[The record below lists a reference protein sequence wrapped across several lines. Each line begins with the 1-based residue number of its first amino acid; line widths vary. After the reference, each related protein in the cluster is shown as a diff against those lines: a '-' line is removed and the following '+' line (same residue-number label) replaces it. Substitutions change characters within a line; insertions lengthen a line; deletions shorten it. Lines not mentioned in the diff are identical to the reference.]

1 MAKSNLAEIEEA
13 FHLAMS
19 CDPEE
24 RRAYLDRVCEGDAVM
39 RREVESL
46 VAAYDSSS
54 GLLDQTGVTL
64 AMKVMGSRPDESM
77 AGQEVGFYRILSSL
91 GRGGMG
97 AVYLAEDLRL
107 NRKVALKFLSSDFIS
122 DSWAKRQ
129 LIREAQAVAMLD
141 HPNICAVY
149 GFEET
154 GEHSFIVMQYI
165 EGETLADLIHNGALA
180 GNQIVPV
187 AQQIVGALGNAHA
200 HGIIHRDVK
209 PKNIMVTPGGQVK
222 VLDFGLAKMTP
233 KTLEEATESVS
244 DLARDGLL
252 VGTVAYMSPEQL
264 RGEKLDY
271 RTDIFSLGTVLYE
284 MVSGKN
290 PYAHKTNAEVISAI
304 IDHEPKS
311 LRQAALNCPRGI
323 EQIVKTCLQKD
334 RADRYQSAAE
344 LLIALESIHKGF
356 VRTSRPY
363 LNVRNAAV
371 AALALLIIVVSV
383 FIYSTWTRVQTLAV
397 LPITC
402 EGVAENQC
410 VGPQLTQELVDE
422 LKRWRGLRVAKSNV
436 TPTLFGQQ
444 AATPQRIGE
453 ELNADIVMFGQ
464 ITRGP
469 NGLILTTRLENVRDG
484 SRIAEINRALSPDN
498 LTWVE
503 QVTSFETAAQLQ
515 LSMSDEDRRVFS
527 ALAKHQ
533 KLDPDAIQLY
543 AQGRAYW
550 EKRDGE
556 NIQKALEAF
565 TQATDKDASFAKAW
579 AGLADCYVQMN
590 TVMYGQLA
598 SRNSMEK
605 AELAATKALE
615 LGPDLAEA
623 HAAHATVLMKGQWD
637 WEKAEVEFK
646 KAIDLF
652 PNYAPAHLGYS
663 SLLAHTGR
671 MEEALAESELARKYD
686 LFSPA
691 VAMNHCRILYFARQ
705 LEASDACLN
714 EIKREHPDYASGKYL
729 QGVVYLAQGKTQEAT
744 KIFEEFYA
752 KDKAL
757 GGAMLGYVYGITDR
771 RADAQRVLNEMLEL
785 KKERLL
791 AQRDL
796 PPQELAFVYLGLDD
810 LDNAFAMLQKS
821 ADEKYPP
828 LQGIFIGP
836 LFDRYRYDPRFVALA
851 RQVRLPL
858 YPLSASAS
866 LPVSAK

>member
-13 FHLAMS
+13 FHGAVS

-24 RRAYLDRVCEGDAVM
+24 RRAYLDRVCEGDAAL

-64 AMKVMGSRPDESM
+64 AMKVMSSRPEESM
-77 AGQEVGFYRILSSL
+77 AGQEVGFYRILSRL
-91 GRGGMG
+91 GQGGMG
-97 AVYLAEDLRL
+97 TVYLAEDLRL
-107 NRKVALKFLSSDFIS
+107 NRKVALKFLANDFIS

-129 LIREAQAVAMLD
+129 LIKEAQAVAMLD
-141 HPNICAVY
+141 HPNICQVY

-154 GEHSFIVMQYI
+154 AEHSFIVMQYI
-165 EGETLADLIHNGALA
+165 EGETLADLIRNRTLA
-180 GNQIVPV
+180 SNQIVPL
-187 AQQIVGALGNAHA
+187 AQQIVGALGDAHA

-233 KTLEEATESVS
+233 RTVEEATESIS
-244 DLARDGLL
+244 DLAREGLL
-252 VGTVAYMSPEQL
+252 VGTIAYMSPEQL
-264 RGEKLDY
+264 RGDKLDY

-284 MVSGKN
+284 MVAGKN
-290 PYAHKTNAEVISAI
+290 PYSHKTNAEVISAI
-304 IDHEPKS
+304 IDHEPRS

-344 LLIALESIHKGF
+344 LLIDLENIHKGF
-356 VRTSRPY
+356 DFTSHPY
-363 LNVRNAAV
+363 LNVRNAAL
-371 AALALLIIVVSV
+371 AALALLVIVVGV
-383 FIYSTWTRVQTLAV
+383 FIYSTWSQARTLAV

-402 EGVAENQC
+402 DGVAESQC
-410 VGPQLTQELVDE
+410 LGPTLARELAVE
-422 LKRWRGLRVAKSNV
+422 LGRRRGLKVAQSNV
-436 TPTLFGQQ
+436 TPSLFGQQ
-444 AATPQRIGE
+444 AATPQRIGQ
-453 ELNADIVMFGQ
+453 ELNADIVMLGQ

-469 NGLILTTRLENVRDG
+469 KGLILTTRLENVRDG
-484 SRIAEINRALSPDN
+484 SRIAEISHPLSPDK
-498 LTWVE
+498 LAWYE
-503 QVTSFETAAQLQ
+503 QLIAFETAAQLQ
-515 LSMSDEDRRVFS
+515 LPISDEERRLFS
-527 ALAKHQ
+527 AVATQ
-533 KLDPDAIQLY
+533 QNVNLDAALLY
-543 AQGRAYW
+543 AQGKAYW

-556 NIQKALEAF
+556 NIQKAVECF
-565 TQATDKDASFAKAW
+565 TQATDNDAAFAKAW

-598 SRNSMEK
+598 SKDSMQK
-605 AELAATKALE
+605 AEAAAAKALE
-615 LGPDLAEA
+615 LNPDLAEA
-623 HAAHATVLMKGQWD
+623 HAAQAAVLMKGQWN
-637 WEKAEVEFK
+637 WEQAESEFK
-646 KAIDLF
+646 KAIALF
-652 PNYAPAHLGYS
+652 PNYPPAHLGYS
-663 SLLAHTGR
+663 LLLAQTGR

-705 LEASDACLN
+705 LDAADACLN
-714 EIKREHPDYASGKYL
+714 EIQKEHPDYTSGRYL

-771 RADAQRVLNEMLEL
+771 REDAQRVLAEMLEL
-785 KKERLL
+785 KKERQA

-796 PPQELAFVYLGLDD
+796 PPQELAFVYFGLDD

-851 RQVRLPL
+851 RQVKLPL

>member
-1 MAKSNLAEIEEA
+1 MARSNLAHIEEV
-13 FHLAMS
+13 FHEALS
-19 CDPEE
+19 CDPKE
-24 RRAYLDRVCEGDAVM
+24 REAYLDRVCEGDALM

-64 AMKVMGSRPDESM
+64 AMKVIGSRDEESM
-77 AGQEVGFYRILSSL
+77 AGQEVGSYRILSSL
-91 GRGGMG
+91 GHGGMG
-97 AVYLAEDLRL
+97 TVYLAEDLVL

-122 DSWAKRQ
+122 DGWAKRQ
-129 LIREAQAVAMLD
+129 LIKEAQAVAMLD

-165 EGETLADLIHNGALA
+165 EGQTLAELINHGELT
-180 GNQIVPV
+180 GNQVVPL
-187 AQQIVGALGNAHA
+187 AQQIASALGNAHA

-222 VLDFGLAKMTP
+222 VLDFGLAKTTP
-233 KTLEEATESVS
+233 KTLEEATESIS
-244 DLARDGLL
+244 ELARDGLL

-271 RTDIFSLGTVLYE
+271 RSDIFSLGTVLYE

-304 IDHEPKS
+304 IDHEPRS
-311 LRQAALNCPRGI
+311 LRQAAVSCPGGL

-334 RADRYQSAAE
+334 RTDRYQSAAE
-344 LLIALESIHKGF
+344 LLIDLEGIHKGF
-356 VRTSRPY
+356 ILPSHPY

-371 AALALLIIVVSV
+371 AALALLVMVVV
-383 FIYSTWTRVQTLAV
+383 IAIYETWTTGHTLAM

-402 EGVAENQC
+402 EGVAETQC
-410 VGPQLTQELVDE
+410 VGPVFTQELANE
-422 LKRWRGLRVAKSNV
+422 LGRRRGLKVARS
-436 TPTLFGQQ
+436 TISPSLFGQQ
-444 AATPQRIGE
+444 AATPQQIAQ
-453 ELNADIVMFGQ
+453 ELNADVVMFGQ

-469 NGLILTTRLENVRDG
+469 NGLMLTTRLENVSDG
-484 SRIAEINRALSPDN
+484 SRIAEINRPFSPDK
-498 LTWVE
+498 LAWVE
-503 QVTSFETAAQLQ
+503 QSIAFETAAQLQ
-515 LSMSDEDRRVFS
+515 IPMTDEDRRVFA
-527 ALAKHQ
+527 ALAVQ
-533 KLDPDAIQLY
+533 QNVNPDAVQLY
-543 AQGRAYW
+543 AQGKAFW

-556 NIQKALEAF
+556 NIQKAVESF
-565 TQATDKDASFAKAW
+565 TKATDQDPTYAKAW

-598 SRNSMEK
+598 SKNSIEK
-605 AELAATKALE
+605 AEAAATKALE
-615 LGPDLAEA
+615 LSPDLAEA
-623 HAAHATVLMKGQWD
+623 HAAYAAVLMKGDWD
-637 WEKAEVEFK
+637 WERAEVEFK
-646 KAIDLF
+646 KAIALF

-671 MEEALAESELARKYD
+671 MEEALAESELARKFD

-691 VAMNHCRILYFARQ
+691 VALNHCRILYFARQ
-705 LEASDACLN
+705 LDAADACLN
-714 EIKREHPDYASGKYL
+714 EIQKEHPDYSSGKYL
-729 QGVVYLAQGKTQEAT
+729 QGVVYLAQGKTPEAT
-744 KIFEEFYA
+744 KVFEEFYA

-757 GGAMLGYVYGITDR
+757 GGAMLGYVYGINAR
-771 RADAQRVLNEMLEL
+771 RDDAQRVLNEMLEL
-785 KKERLL
+785 KKERQRQ
-791 AQRDL
+791 QRDL
-796 PPQELAFVYLGLDD
+796 PPQELAFIYLGLDD

-836 LFDRYRYDPRFVALA
+836 LLDRYRYDPRFVALA
-851 RQVRLPL
+851 RQVKLPL
-858 YPLSASAS
+858 YPLSASAAV
-866 LPVSAK
+866 PVSAK